1 MSIHDFHEL
10 CASADKATILKLL
23 SVYPDYFD
31 LLPHEL
37 SDENFLLSAI
47 SIRPHF
53 FTKIHRDKKTERLC
67 SLAFKLDKQY
77 LSLIPEKFVTEEM
90 AYQAAILNGDLISRL
105 TRSELFSV
113 RVIKTLIKSGHYN
126 LVPAKLQSK
135 EDIIDSFTHSGTM
148 PVDMP
153 YSVKPFA
160 DALRF
165 ILENKDSFS
174 SNIKCANAINKWL
187 VFFDQLI
194 DKVNPIE
201 QAIQTI
207 SDTFETPISKAL
219 SFIFLNLDQPIA
231 AAKFLKYE
239 SVRDLV
245 IPYHGEDALAKHA
258 DPQSRR
264 FLIESSF
271 EL

>member
-1 MSIHDFHEL
+1 MRQCH
-10 CASADKATILKLL
+10 
-23 SVYPDYFD
+23 
-31 LLPHEL
+31 
-37 SDENFLLSAI
+37 
-47 SIRPHF
+47 
-53 FTKIHRDKKTERLC
+53 
-67 SLAFKLDKQY
+67 QQ
-77 LSLIPEKFVTEEM
+77 M
-90 AYQAAILNGDLISRL
+90 A
-105 TRSELFSV
+105 
-113 RVIKTLIKSGHYN
+113 
-126 LVPAKLQSK
+126 
-135 EDIIDSFTHSGTM
+135 
-148 PVDMP
+148 
-153 YSVKPFA
+153 
-160 DALRF
+160 
-165 ILENKDSFS
+165 
-174 SNIKCANAINKWL
+174 C
-187 VFFDQLI
+187 FFDQLI